1 MQASC
6 PHCTYKIVIDDAR
19 VPERAFSV
27 KCPKCQNAVKFPG
40 KAAGSAAAAEP
51 PEPASA
57 GPVLGFDSDAMK
69 AQMMAQ
75 LRREMGGGAGEV
87 AHAGERALVGL
98 PGGQAGNAALM
109 LTRLGYA
116 VDTVDDSEDAIR
128 LLEQSSHVV
137 VLTAPVAGAQGKES
151 LYQRACRLGAEA
163 RRRIFLVVAADNVK
177 SGDGSQAFVLQ
188 ADLVLTSK
196 DVAGADVVFRNTL
209 AEKRRVYQVFLEA
222 RTRADKEAGYI

>member
-40 KAAGSAAAAEP
+40 KSAGAAAPEP

-57 GPVLGFDSDAMK
+57 GPVVGFDSDAMK

-75 LRREMGGGAGEV
+75 LRREMGGGGGEV
-87 AHAGERALVGL
+87 AHAGERALVAL

-116 VDTVDDSEDAIR
+116 VDTVDDWEEATR
-128 LLEQSSHVV
+128 MLELGSHVV
-137 VLTAPVAGAQGKES
+137 VLTAPVAGGQGKES
-151 LYQRACRLGAEA
+151 LYQRACRLNAEA
-163 RRRIFLVVAADNVK
+163 RRRIFLVAAADNVK
-177 SGDGSQAFVLQ
+177 TGDGAQAFVLQ
-188 ADLVLTSK
+188 VDLALANK
-196 DVAGADVVFRNTL
+196 DVATADVVFRNIL
-209 AEKRRVYQVFLEA
+209 AERKRMYQVFLEA
-222 RTRADKEAGYI
+222 KTRADKEAGYI